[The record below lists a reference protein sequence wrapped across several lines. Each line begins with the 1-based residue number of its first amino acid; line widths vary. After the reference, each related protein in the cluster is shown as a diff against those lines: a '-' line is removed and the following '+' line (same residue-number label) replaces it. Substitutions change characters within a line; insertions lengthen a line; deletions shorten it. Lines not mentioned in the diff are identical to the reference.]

1 MESYRKGLRWLLR
14 WLLLGRREQITH
26 FHDFSARGGS
36 CHGAVGRGWLVGET
50 AHGVLPPPPPRP
62 RPLLPLLPLGAEAL
76 PKAPGRAGRSQF
88 SPALRGSPR
97 RCATW
102 VSAAQG
108 ETRVASA
115 LGAVSSPRAGPL
127 SPEEMVASR

>member
-1 MESYRKGLRWLLR
+1 MPRGRWEGLAGGGDCAW
-14 WLLLGRREQITH
+14 GAPPAPAAP
-26 FHDFSARGGS
+26 SPAPPARGRGS
-36 CHGAVGRGWLVGET
+36 
-50 AHGVLPPPPPRP
+50 
-62 RPLLPLLPLGAEAL
+62 AEG
-76 PKAPGRAGRSQF
+76 PGRAGRSQF

-97 RCATW
+97 RYATW

-115 LGAVSSPRAGPL
+115 LGAVPSPRAGPL